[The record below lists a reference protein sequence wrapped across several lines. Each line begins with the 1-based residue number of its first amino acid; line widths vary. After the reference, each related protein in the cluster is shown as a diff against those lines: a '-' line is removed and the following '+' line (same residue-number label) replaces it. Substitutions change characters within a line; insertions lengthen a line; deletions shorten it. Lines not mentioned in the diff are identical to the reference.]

1 MWRRYDSGRLSRDID
16 HHCWNPS
23 RHSYSHAHC
32 SSWQCYRLPGL
43 RRHFR
48 GHDFLLDPRRH
59 ASFVSSNRHDRNV
72 YRAGNFQRNSVR
84 PDSRLNLDAIV
95 RRQRRNFVH
104 KQRRFSG
111 IVYCRGRCSV
121 RYCLPDH
128 CDIWHRYRGNPQ
140 HNGAIGKWHASR
152 KRITNL
158 GTGCA
163 LSHALGG
170 VARVSQA
177 HLEIWVPH
185 FSRSMREVGPSR
197 TQQLNSLLR
206 GGDAQLPCSVAVAF
220 PEAHSAD
227 LQTSNGNL
235 PASASPEIPY
245 LILVSNM
252 V

>member
-121 RYCLPDH
+121 GYCLPGH
-128 CDIWHRYRGNPQ
+128 CDIRHRYRGNPQ
-140 HNGAIGKWHASR
+140 HNGAIGNWPAPR
-152 KRITNL
+152 RRI
-158 GTGCA
+158 
-163 LSHALGG
+163 
-170 VARVSQA
+170 
-177 HLEIWVPH
+177 
-185 FSRSMREVGPSR
+185 SRSGVRAKLLSKRRKARLGDALIAQTCIDRGILLLTRDKNFRAFSDAV
-197 TQQLNSLLR
+197 QLN
-206 GGDAQLPCSVAVAF
+206 
-220 PEAHSAD
+220 
-227 LQTSNGNL
+227 
-235 PASASPEIPY
+235 
-245 LILVSNM
+245 LVL
-252 V
+252 